1 MNAKMV
7 EKYLITEEQ
16 RETLITQLG
25 KLMKSKI
32 SLQQSCHE
40 QKEIATATNEEFY
53 LEILEVMDTLESLI
67 EHLTQQPELSP
78 QQAKRLP
85 RSLTSIQNKLLAI
98 LERRQVSAIDFQGA
112 KPDLACCR
120 VVDCEIRDDLEEQTI
135 TQVVRRGFYSGD
147 KVLRPIE
154 VITAKCLHSDNA

>member
-1 MNAKMV
+1 MEV
-7 EKYLITEEQ
+7 ETVENYLITEEQ
-16 RETLITQLG
+16 RAELTAQLG
-25 KLMKSKI
+25 RLLKREL

-40 QKEIATATNEEFY
+40 QKEIAIASNEELY

-67 EHLTQQPELSP
+67 SHLTQQPDLSP

-85 RSLTSIQNKLLAI
+85 KSLTSIQNKLLAI
-98 LERRQVSAIDFQGA
+98 LERRQVRAIDFQGE

-120 VVDCEIRDDLEEQTI
+120 VVDCEVRDDLEEQTI
-135 TQVVRRGFYSGD
+135 TQVVRRGFYSRD

-154 VITAKCLHSDNA
+154 VIIAKQ